1 MKLLLDQNLPR
12 SLLRSLSHDFPD
24 SEHVINV
31 GLDAVPDSE
40 IYEFARDNGYTILSK
55 DSDFRQLSFLL
66 GTPPKVVWI
75 RIGNCTAKELSAL
88 LEENL
93 QLLRD
98 FDTSEESFLI
108 IEP

>member
-12 SLLRSLSHDFPD
+12 SLLRDLSKEFPE
-24 SEHVINV
+24 SEHVISI

-55 DSDFRQLSFLL
+55 DSDFRQMSFLL

-75 RIGNCTAKELSAL
+75 RIGNCTVKELSTL

-93 QLLRD
+93 QLLKD
-98 FDTSEESFLI
+98 FETSQESFLI